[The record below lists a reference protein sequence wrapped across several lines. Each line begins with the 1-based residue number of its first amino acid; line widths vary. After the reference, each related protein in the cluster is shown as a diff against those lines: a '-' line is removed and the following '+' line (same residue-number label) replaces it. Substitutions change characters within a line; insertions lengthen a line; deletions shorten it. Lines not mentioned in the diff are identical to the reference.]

1 MKALRAYIKA
11 MKQILTTATLA
22 LCLATP
28 ALAEDTGTSLMERGA
43 RMFLEGIMR
52 EVEPAMKD
60 LKGLTDEFKPALRS
74 FVTEMGPAL
83 GDLLEK
89 IEDFSVYHPPEI
101 LPNGD
106 IIMRKKTPKELE
118 NADEDGTGEIE
129 T

>member
-1 MKALRAYIKA
+1 
-11 MKQILTTATLA
+11 
-22 LCLATP
+22 
-28 ALAEDTGTSLMERGA
+28 
-43 RMFLEGIMR
+43 MR